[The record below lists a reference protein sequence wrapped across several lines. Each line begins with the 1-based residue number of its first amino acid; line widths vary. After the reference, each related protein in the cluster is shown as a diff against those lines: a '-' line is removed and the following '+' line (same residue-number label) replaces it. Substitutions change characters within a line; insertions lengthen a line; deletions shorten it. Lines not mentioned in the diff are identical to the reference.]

1 MKAVKIEVHKISDE
15 RTYDTKYTLCSSSG
29 GDSGS
34 SGSSSNGVVL
44 KKVKLKNITQYS

>member
-1 MKAVKIEVHKISDE
+1 MKAIKISVHKISDE
-15 RTYDTKYTLCSSSG
+15 NNYSSKYALCSSSG

-44 KKVKLKNITQYS
+44 KRSKIRKTK